1 MRQDSPMMSQISR
14 GCMARLLSCTVGER
28 KRGMK
33 WERGRGREGEAGGG
47 GEGIKEEREEGEVG
61 RRRWSD

>member
-1 MRQDSPMMSQISR
+1 MVW
-14 GCMARLLSCTVGER
+14 LLSCMVGER

-33 WERGRGREGEAGGG
+33 WERERGREGEAGGG
-47 GEGIKEEREEGEVG
+47 GEGIMEEREEGEVG